1 MKAENAQRST
11 LNAQRTTQNEIR
23 ELFDKYVVPSY
34 ARFDLVLER
43 GEGSYVWDANGR
55 RYLDFGGGI
64 AVCVL
69 GHANREISEALA
81 EQSRKLV
88 HVSNLYYTEP
98 QARLAKRIVDLT
110 APGRVFFCNSGAE
123 ANEGLFKLARKF
135 GNQGAAVS
143 KPPGRAGGDASRDH
157 EIDGCDFDRSHSG

>member
-1 MKAENAQRST
+1 SGLGEDEDGGRNGSRGDAGKAENVQRATFDAQDS
-11 LNAQRTTQNEIR
+11 AQNEIR
-23 ELFDKYVVPSY
+23 ELFDEYVVPSY

-43 GEGSYVWDANGR
+43 GEGIYVWDVSGR

-69 GHANREISEALA
+69 GHANPEITDALA

-88 HVSNLYYTEP
+88 HVSNLYYNEP
-98 QARLAKRIVDLT
+98 QTRLAKRIVDLI

-123 ANEGLFKLARKF
+123 A
-135 GNQGAAVS
+135 
-143 KPPGRAGGDASRDH
+143 
-157 EIDGCDFDRSHSG
+157 

>member
-1 MKAENAQRST
+1 MKTAENVQRPTSNVQHS
-11 LNAQRTTQNEIR
+11 NAEDVR
-23 ELFDKYVVPSY
+23 EAFEKYVVPSY

-43 GEGSYVWDANGR
+43 GEGSYVWDVDGR

-69 GHANREISEALA
+69 GHATPEITEAVA

-98 QARLAKRIVDLT
+98 QARLAKRMFDL
-110 APGRVFFCNSGAE
+110 
-123 ANEGLFKLARKF
+123 
-135 GNQGAAVS
+135 
-143 KPPGRAGGDASRDH
+143 
-157 EIDGCDFDRSHSG
+157 I